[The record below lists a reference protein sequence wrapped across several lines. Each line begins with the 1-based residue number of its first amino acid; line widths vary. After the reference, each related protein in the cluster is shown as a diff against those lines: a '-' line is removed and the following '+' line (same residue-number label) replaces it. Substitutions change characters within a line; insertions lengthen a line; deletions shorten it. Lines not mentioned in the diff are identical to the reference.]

1 MVVPM
6 DPLPM
11 GAGRVLLRLEN
22 RVRIGNRA
30 QFRCIEDG
38 FVVFANAQFMIFSNR
53 TTMLGCQRPPRTAT
67 HSSGNT
73 LRMTFLLTKPMG
85 ICLDKREQL
94 DWPRGVHSRKP
105 MTSRRLADKLSLVG
119 TTSRPSKRVKHVQG
133 KRDIEMAFL
142 VRWILSSSKGVR

>member
-1 MVVPM
+1 MSLIGTWVAATTMGIRIGPMVVLM

-38 FVVFANAQFMIFSNR
+38 FVAFAIAQFMISSNR
-53 TTMLGCQRPPRTAT
+53 TTMLGCQRQPRTAT

-85 ICLDKREQL
+85 ICLDKREKL
-94 DWPRGVHSRKP
+94 EWPRCVHLPKAHDQQKTGR
-105 MTSRRLADKLSLVG
+105 
-119 TTSRPSKRVKHVQG
+119 
-133 KRDIEMAFL
+133 
-142 VRWILSSSKGVR
+142 